1 MIFFFLAHVK
11 GGVRHHYKL
20 VPSLCFV
27 QREGRTQRDS
37 HLPVSYL
44 SIRKF
49 DKKGLNLKGGKKE
62 ERKRETPKLM
72 RSWVSTEA

>member
-1 MIFFFLAHVK
+1 MIFFWGGGHVK

-49 DKKGLNLKGGKKE
+49 DKKGLNLKGGKKKK
-62 ERKRETPKLM
+62 EREKLQ
-72 RSWVSTEA
+72 S